1 MDGFCECEESLKWFS
16 QKQPFGEFEFQKQL
30 IASVMHVLNRKR
42 MLCEHKW
49 RRPLRAVGLTVTR
62 KTNRS
67 ERRGHGLPAWPP
79 GAHPPGRV
87 SLPET
92 GSCAVQRAGKVGRR
106 LDTLRRGRG
115 PRKGRLTEQ
124 P

>member
-87 SLPET
+87 SAPGNWVLC
-92 GSCAVQRAGKVGRR
+92 CAESGEGWAKAGH
-106 LDTLRRGRG
+106 LE
-115 PRKGRLTEQ
+115 KG
-124 P
+124 